1 MPPVIQ
7 HTQTTAQEVS
17 VVETPSPDQSPVQAP
32 SKRYVELDGLRGMA
46 ALCAVL
52 YHYTDRASR
61 LSPSLKLFRH
71 FLNISPAAMDMF
83 FILSGF
89 LIGGILLRTME
100 SPNYYK
106 TFYLRRFFRIIPIY
120 YLWIAIFGFVAY
132 FAPSVRQALPKGYTL
147 QMVIGAYLIF
157 IQNFASPVLR
167 VIWLEATWSLA
178 VEEHFYLL
186 MPACMR
192 RFSLKQLVQ
201 GLVAIVVVSPALRVV
216 LSVLLRK
223 DGSDSG
229 WWSVYGWTI
238 SRVDALA
245 LGVLLSI
252 AWANPKAKL
261 WIHEH
266 ILWVYRSMAG
276 LFVASAIFEYF
287 TMKEIRHTQ
296 ALTDGF
302 GRSAVELF
310 SLCLLVI
317 ALVNQGKPSAAFMR
331 WAWLRQIGKIS
342 YCVYLTHWGI
352 FWAVLTFGFHAKAG
366 LDVSVDLIAG
376 ALALALTLA
385 LSEFSWIY
393 LEGPMVKRSHRY
405 SY

>member
-1 MPPVIQ
+1 MPAV
-7 HTQTTAQEVS
+7 TQNVQTMTPQDSAPRTPPAAQ
-17 VVETPSPDQSPVQAP
+17 TGATAP
-32 SKRYVELDGLRGMA
+32 SKRYVELDGLRGIA

-61 LSPSLKLFRH
+61 LSPALQLFRH
-71 FLNISPAAMDMF
+71 ILNISPAAMDMF

-89 LIGGILLRTME
+89 LIGGILLKTMQ

-106 TFYLRRFFRIIPIY
+106 TFYVRRFFRIIPIY
-120 YLWIAIFGFVAY
+120 YLWIAIFGITAY
-132 FAPSVRQALPKGYTL
+132 LAPSVRQALPKGYTL

-178 VEEHFYLL
+178 VEEHFYLF

-192 RFSLKQLVQ
+192 HFSLKHLVQ
-201 GLVAIVVVSPALRVV
+201 GLVAVIVVSPALRGI
-216 LSVLLRK
+216 LSLLLRL
-223 DGSDSG
+223 DGTDSG
-229 WWSVYGWTI
+229 WWAVYGWTI

-252 AWANPKAKL
+252 AWVNPKAKN
-261 WIHEH
+261 WIHQQ
-266 ILWVYRSMAG
+266 IRWVYWSMAG
-276 LFVASAIFEYF
+276 LFAFSAMFEYF

-317 ALVNQGKPSAAFMR
+317 ALVNEGKPSTAFMR
-331 WAWLRQIGKIS
+331 WGWLRQIGKIS

-352 FWAVLTFGFHAKAG
+352 FWAVLTFGFHARAG
-366 LDVSVDLIAG
+366 LDVRVDLIAG

-385 LSEFSWIY
+385 LSELSWTY